1 VIQMIHYRSFNMTA
15 KAHKIAE
22 LFSTKRKVEDEAYP
36 FHIRER
42 ILLAESI
49 DPHNDYGKFAIYAK
63 ETHRLN
69 LGKQVIDLTD
79 VEQLMELSQTN
90 AVGYAIEYAKRFMNK
105 DMSLRDIVH
114 HVTKDIDVHGIDVL
128 SDKISGH
135 FAWFRAIELAF
146 ILNRLRG
153 LHLQVIQKDVG
164 EI

>member
-1 VIQMIHYRSFNMTA
+1 MTA
-15 KAHKIAE
+15 KAHKITE
-22 LFSTKRKVEDEAYP
+22 LFSTKWKVEDEAYP

-90 AVGYAIEYAKRFMNK
+90 AVGYAIEYA
-105 DMSLRDIVH
+105 
-114 HVTKDIDVHGIDVL
+114 
-128 SDKISGH
+128 
-135 FAWFRAIELAF
+135 
-146 ILNRLRG
+146 
-153 LHLQVIQKDVG
+153 
-164 EI
+164 